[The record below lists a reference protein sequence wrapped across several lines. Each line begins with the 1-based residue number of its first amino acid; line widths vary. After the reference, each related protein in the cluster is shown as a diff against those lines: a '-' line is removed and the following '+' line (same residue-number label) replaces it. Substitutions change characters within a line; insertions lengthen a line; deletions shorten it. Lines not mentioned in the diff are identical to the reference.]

1 MATTVKL
8 KKSSVASRVPT
19 TTDLEYGELAI
30 NYNDGKLYYKTS
42 SNTIDYFGATSL
54 GGSSTSISQADSSVA
69 VSDTGTGTITTT
81 VDSTVVQ
88 TSTSSGTALSGVPTA
103 PTAAAGT
110 VTTQIATTSF
120 ADTVALNKAV
130 AMAIALG

>member
-8 KKSSVASRVPT
+8 KKSSVASRVPGT
-19 TTDLEYGELAI
+19 SDLEYGELAI

-42 SNTIDYFGATSL
+42 SNTIDYFGASSL
-54 GGSSTSISQADSSVA
+54 GGSSTTISQADSSVA
-69 VSDTGTGTITTT
+69 VSDSGTGTITTT

-88 TSTSSGTALSGVPTA
+88 TSTSSGTQLTGTPTA

-110 VTTQIATTSF
+110 TTTQIATTSF